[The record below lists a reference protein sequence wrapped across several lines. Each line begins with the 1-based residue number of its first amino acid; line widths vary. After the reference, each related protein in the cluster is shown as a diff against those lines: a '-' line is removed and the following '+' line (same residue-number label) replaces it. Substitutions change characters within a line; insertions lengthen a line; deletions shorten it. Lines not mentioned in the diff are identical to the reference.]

1 MITGKSYVGSANCLS
16 KRFKKYFSASYL
28 KEILKRSK
36 CIICNSLLKNGYEN
50 FQLEILEYIVFP
62 SGISIKE
69 KKEIILGREQYYL
82 DTMKP
87 EYNILKI
94 AGSRLGSKHSK
105 ETKLKISIN
114 KISIN
119 KKGIKNPLY
128 GKHITNETKLKIK
141 TSVIKTLKAK
151 GFF

>member
-1 MITGKSYVGSANCLS
+1 MLKNINNVVPEKSYLKASELKAIIFKENKNKSGIYKWTNKINNKSYVGSANCLS
-16 KRFKKYFSASYL
+16 NRFKKYFSASYL

-62 SGISIKE
+62 SGIRKR
-69 KKEIILGREQYYL
+69 KKEINYFGRLRREQYYL

-94 AGSRLGSKHSK
+94 AGYRG
-105 ETKLKISIN
+105 
-114 KISIN
+114 
-119 KKGIKNPLY
+119 
-128 GKHITNETKLKIK
+128 
-141 TSVIKTLKAK
+141 
-151 GFF
+151 